1 MENIRPIRNEDD
13 YDWALAEIERYFED
27 EPDPGTA
34 EADRFDVLTDLIEA
48 YESRAWPIEA
58 PDPVDALRSYIDER
72 HLTVKD
78 LADVLGSAPR
88 ATEILR
94 RKRPLNLRMI
104 QKLTAKWNIPA
115 EVLIAPSHLDVP
127 EGDGRRAG

>member
-1 MENIRPIRNEDD
+1 MDNIRPIRNEDD
-13 YDWALAEIERYFED
+13 YDWALAEIEHYFD
-27 EPDPGTA
+27 AEPDPGTA
-34 EADRFDVLTDLIEA
+34 EADRFDILAALIES
-48 YESRAWPIEA
+48 YENRNWPIEA
-58 PDPVDALRSYIDER
+58 PDPVDALRSFIDER

-104 QKLTAKWNIPA
+104 QKLTAKWKIPA
-115 EVLIAPSHLDVP
+115 EVLIAPYHLETP
-127 EGDGRRAG
+127 GKG